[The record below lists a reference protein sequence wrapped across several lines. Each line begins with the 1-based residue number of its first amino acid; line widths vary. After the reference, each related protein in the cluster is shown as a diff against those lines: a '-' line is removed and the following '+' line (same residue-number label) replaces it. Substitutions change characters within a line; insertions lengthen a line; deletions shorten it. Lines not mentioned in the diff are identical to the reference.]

1 MTAQAMNFGEYV
13 AMLRL
18 ERHLT
23 LAKAARRMGFTSQ
36 KLCDIEKGRR
46 YQKRISLS
54 LASTIAKAYGVPI
67 SEIIRNTEAAI
78 THDKTVS
85 ELLDELWPK
94 SRYAE
99 LVGENLV
106 TEARKLAPDIENRA
120 VELSNTVK
128 EMRGLLSLL
137 RKRYF
142 RSEETSDPK
151 QP

>member
-1 MTAQAMNFGEYV
+1 MTAQAMNFGEYI

-18 ERHLT
+18 ERRLT
-23 LAKAARRMGFTSQ
+23 LAKAARRMGFSSQ

-46 YQKRISLS
+46 YQKRISLH
-54 LASTIAKAYGVPI
+54 LASTIAKAYNVPI
-67 SEIIRNTEAAI
+67 ADIIRNTEAAV

-99 LVGENLV
+99 LVGDSLV
-106 TEARKLAPDIENRA
+106 TEARKLAPDIENKA

-142 RSEETSDPK
+142 RSEETMETKTP
-151 QP
+151 